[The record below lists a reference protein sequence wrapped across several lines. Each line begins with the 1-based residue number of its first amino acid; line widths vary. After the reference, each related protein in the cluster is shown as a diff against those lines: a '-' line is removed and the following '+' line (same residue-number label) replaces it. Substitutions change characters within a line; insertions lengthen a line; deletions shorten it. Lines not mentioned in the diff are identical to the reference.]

1 MAQARILIVDDEK
14 EFSAVVAERLQN
26 RGMEADTTENGQ
38 DAIRMVKEKTY
49 DAVVLD
55 LAMPGMD
62 GLETLRQLLAYDKD
76 LQIILLTGHATVEKG
91 VEAMKLGAVDFL
103 EKPADIST
111 LVGKVTQAQEKRFE
125 RFQEKLDEKMSDL
138 MKKKGW

>member
-26 RGMEADTTENGQ
+26 RGMEADTTESGQ